1 MKIGVTFGRC
11 SLRSSNGT
19 GSKAGSRSPGGSTG
33 FESGH
38 FYGVKSGSSFHPA
51 LLYETAKNANYKYK
65 KGGAALMNPLAPFDG
80 LIDGLASQNLS
91 TEMRSR

>member
-1 MKIGVTFGRC
+1 
-11 SLRSSNGT
+11 
-19 GSKAGSRSPGGSTG
+19 
-33 FESGH
+33 
-38 FYGVKSGSSFHPA
+38 VKSGSSFHPA